1 MGDSSLSLDEQ
12 LNGEL
17 IHTER
22 LRKIVLPPETFA
34 DAEEFLSVT
43 GLNAFSFYPD
53 LGGLALKHEQQ
64 VERDIRDAK
73 EVLSGFRHLIG
84 KLKFILG
91 HLSTAPLGFPAAARC
106 PRINFNLPIR

>member
-1 MGDSSLSLDEQ
+1 MVRQQSRFTLMGDSSLSLDKQ

-34 DAEEFLSVT
+34 DAEEFLSAA

-53 LGGLALKHEQQ
+53 LAGLALKHEQQ
-64 VERDIRDAK
+64 VERDIRDA
-73 EVLSGFRHLIG
+73 RRY
-84 KLKFILG
+84 
-91 HLSTAPLGFPAAARC
+91 FPDSVT
-106 PRINFNLPIR
+106 